1 MTQQVGRRLLLSLLP
16 LRLVAD
22 LGNALAKG
30 VRITTQVKGV
40 SRLSIDTS
48 YLILCDRCYLVTDTV
63 VSQIQEGLEGV
74 SVSPTV
80 RSPTMGLSLWID
92 WDIEFIHVRF
102 STHLH
107 RSVFIV

>member
-40 SRLSIDTS
+40 SRLSIDILS
-48 YLILCDRCYLVTDTV
+48 YLILL
-63 VSQIQEGLEGV
+63 
-74 SVSPTV
+74 
-80 RSPTMGLSLWID
+80 
-92 WDIEFIHVRF
+92 
-102 STHLH
+102 
-107 RSVFIV
+107 